1 MDSRNQRVVALV
13 VFEKP
18 SLGSEQSALGSKLV
32 CF

>member
-18 SLGSEQSALGSKLV
+18 SLGSEQGSLGAKLV